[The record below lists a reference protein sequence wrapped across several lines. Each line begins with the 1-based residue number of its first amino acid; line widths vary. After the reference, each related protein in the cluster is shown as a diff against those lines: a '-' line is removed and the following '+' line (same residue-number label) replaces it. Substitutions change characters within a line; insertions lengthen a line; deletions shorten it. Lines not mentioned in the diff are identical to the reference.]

1 MLGMAAGGNQ
11 HKAGLWHAAEYLGM
25 AGQREA
31 RLEQRDS
38 CRGLEQLAHVGG
50 VGAGGGLNCSFLH
63 AVIFFL
69 KGKNGAEKTLQR

>member
-1 MLGMAAGGNQ
+1 MG
-11 HKAGLWHAAEYLGM
+11 
-25 AGQREA
+25 GQREA

-50 VGAGGGLNCSFLH
+50 GGGNPTPYFYALWF
-63 AVIFFL
+63 FFL